1 MAKVCAFCGKGVQF
15 GRRIS
20 HAHNV
25 TRRKFQPNLHRMR
38 VNIGGRAQRVYVCT
52 RCLRSDKV
60 SKAVSS

>member
-1 MAKVCAFCGKGVQF
+1 MAKVCFYCGKGVQF

-25 TRRKFQPNLHRMR
+25 SRRKFQPNLHRMR
-38 VNIGGRAQRVYVCT
+38 VNIGGSTQRVYVCT

-60 SKAVSS
+60 VKVVSS